1 MNPQHTIP
9 TLNDGGFYLNESRGI
24 ATYLVSKYGK
34 NDNLYPKD
42 VAIRAIVDARL
53 YFDMGVF
60 YKAMGDIVVCKRYKN
75 CLIKVYTRYQIIY

>member
-9 TLNDGGFYLNESRGI
+9 TLNDEGFYLNESRGI

-42 VAIRAIVDARL
+42 VATRAIVDARL

-60 YKAMGDIVVCKRYKN
+60 YKAMGDIVVCKRYEN
-75 CLIKVYTRYQIIY
+75 CLIKVHTR

>member
-34 NDNLYPKD
+34 NQNDKLYPKGQKITEGNFPD
-42 VAIRAIVDARL
+42 FCHSI
-53 YFDMGVF
+53 
-60 YKAMGDIVVCKRYKN
+60 
-75 CLIKVYTRYQIIY
+75 